1 MKHYKKQQYV
11 VCRDCDE
18 EFDTKHP
25 ENKIGYFNQ
34 CGECAEELGFNQDKK
49 VKAIT
54 HRNSAGDFMGIEL
67 VSEDEFNK
75 YNKEQEETGKI
86 LSGR

>member
-1 MKHYKKQQYV
+1 MNYRNKRYV
-11 VCRDCDE
+11 VCRDCEE
-18 EFDTKHP
+18 EFDTQIP
-25 ENKIGYFNQ
+25 DNKKGYYNQ
-34 CGECAEELGFNQDKK
+34 CGECAEELGFNQDKR

-67 VSEDEFNK
+67 VSEDQFKK
-75 YNKEQEETGKI
+75 YRQEQEETGKI